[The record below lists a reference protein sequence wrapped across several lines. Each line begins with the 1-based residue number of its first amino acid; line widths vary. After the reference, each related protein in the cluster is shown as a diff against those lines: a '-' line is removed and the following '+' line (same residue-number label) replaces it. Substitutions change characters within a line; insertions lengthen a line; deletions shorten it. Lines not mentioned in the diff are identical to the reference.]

1 LVAEAYEHIG
11 PPDSA
16 AAFFERALEPPASRV
31 IAVSPPYAHQRLV
44 MIYARMGRREDA
56 ERHWREFSAAF
67 TNPDPEVRHLL
78 DEARAAITGL
88 RTMSQ
93 RKG

>member
-1 LVAEAYEHIG
+1 VAEAYEHVG

-16 AAFFERALEPPASRV
+16 AVAFERVLELPESRG

-44 MIYARMGRREDA
+44 VIYARMGRREDA

-67 TNPDPEVRHLL
+67 TNPDPEVRRLL
-78 DEARAAITGL
+78 DEARAAIMGL
-88 RTMSQ
+88 RAVSQ
-93 RKG
+93 RKD